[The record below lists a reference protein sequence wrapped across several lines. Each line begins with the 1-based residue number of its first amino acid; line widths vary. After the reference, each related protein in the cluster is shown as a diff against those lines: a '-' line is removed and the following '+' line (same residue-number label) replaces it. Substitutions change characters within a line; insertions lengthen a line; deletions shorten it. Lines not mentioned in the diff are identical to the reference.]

1 VDPGIRF
8 IELLQYTETET
19 QRWKEW
25 FAAHPDALERTCDIA
40 MAGTVRGLL
49 LHIFATEL
57 SFAHKVL
64 ELADPEWQKLSS
76 SKTVDELFAISENAQ
91 VKFAEFVAKAQ
102 PADWNEIKD
111 LRGGQWKASK
121 RKMVAQALLHGI
133 HHRGQLATYLRQQ
146 GFGGMWMHD
155 LLLTNV
161 MP

>member
-1 VDPGIRF
+1 MDPGITF
-8 IELLQYTETET
+8 TELLQYTEVET
-19 QRWKEW
+19 TRWKEW
-25 FAAHPDALERTCDIA
+25 FAAHPEALERTCDIA

-64 ELADPEWQKLSS
+64 DLADPEWHKLPSL
-76 SKTVDELFAISENAQ
+76 KTVEELFRVGEDARA
-91 VKFAEFVAKAQ
+91 KFAEFVAKAQ
-102 PADWNEIKD
+102 PADWNQIKD
-111 LRGGQWKASK
+111 LRDGQWKASK

-133 HHRGQLATYLRQQ
+133 HHRGQLATHLRQQ